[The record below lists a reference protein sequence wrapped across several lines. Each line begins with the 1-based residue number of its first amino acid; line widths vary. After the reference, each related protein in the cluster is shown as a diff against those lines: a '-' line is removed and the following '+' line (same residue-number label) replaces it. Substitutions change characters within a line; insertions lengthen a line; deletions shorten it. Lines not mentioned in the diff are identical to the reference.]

1 MEIKTIII
9 QNKKTNKSNRN
20 EMSNKVSNKEKVNEQ
35 GKVVFSLDG
44 FIEIEYKLLLHLH
57 GAWIKYYDVI
67 NKNYYSGGFL
77 ISCDFL
83 TSVPTIDLRVP
94 SKSEIFQIEVANKKF
109 FIKKDNQNYISL
121 QELVCCKCKEK
132 IN

>member
-9 QNKKTNKSNRN
+9 QNKKNK
-20 EMSNKVSNKEKVNEQ
+20 KGNKENSSSSSSSNEEQ
-35 GKVVFSLDG
+35 TKGKIVFSLDG

-57 GAWIKYYDVI
+57 GAWIKYYDII

>member
-9 QNKKTNKSNRN
+9 QNKKSKKESNRN
-20 EMSNKVSNKEKVNEQ
+20 EMSNKVSNGNEQ

-44 FIEIEYKLLLHLH
+44 FIEVEYKLLLHLH
-57 GAWIKYYDVI
+57 GAWIKYYDTI

-94 SKSEIFQIEVANKKF
+94 SKSEIFQIEVTNKKF
-109 FIKKDNQNYISL
+109 FIKKDNPNYISL
-121 QELVCCKCKEK
+121 TEFKCSSCNKSL
-132 IN
+132 I

>member
-9 QNKKTNKSNRN
+9 QNKKSKKQSNRN
-20 EMSNKVSNKEKVNEQ
+20 EMSNHKEKSNEQ
-35 GKVVFSLDG
+35 HGKIVFSLDG
-44 FIEIEYKLLLHLH
+44 FIEVNYKLLLHLH
-57 GAWIKYYDVI
+57 GAWIKYYDII

-94 SKSEIFQIEVANKKF
+94 SKSEIFQIEVINKKF
-109 FIKKDNQNYISL
+109 FIKKDNPNYISL